1 MTHKV
6 FMDNPYLKEMD
17 GKIIKNQFKD
27 KKSYI
32 QLDKTIFYPHL
43 AGGQPMDFGSIN
55 GLEVLEVYED
65 GEEIIHVVKGQLKAT
80 RVHMTIDWDRRLDLM
95 QSHTGQ
101 HLLSSSFD
109 RLFNAETIGIH
120 IGDEY
125 ITIDVKKP
133 YLTEDEASKVEF
145 LANKVIQ
152 SNFRIKSYFVSK
164 SQLSKIPLRRD
175 TSIEDDNIR
184 IIEIDNID
192 YSACCGTH
200 VSNTGEIGLIKIRK
214 WEKHKGNI
222 RVEFVCGSRAL
233 RDYSWKNIY
242 IKEIGRI
249 LSSKDTDVL
258 DKVSH
263 LYNTKD
269 TLEKENKYLRD
280 KIYNLK
286 GDLFLKEISV
296 EDGISYIIKEFKDVD
311 LKEINLIS
319 SNLNRSQEN
328 LIQIYSIK
336 TEELG
341 QFLICKSKDLDIDLK
356 DIFDN
361 VSNRIIIKGGGNKQM
376 IQGATSIAILE
387 NVMNKFKTEIK
398 KYFKG

>member
-1 MTHKV
+1 
-6 FMDNPYLKEMD
+6 MDNPYLKEMN
-17 GKIIKNQFKD
+17 GKVIKNHFSD
-27 KKSYI
+27 SKSHI

-43 AGGQPMDFGSIN
+43 AGGQPMDFGTIN

-65 GEEIIHVVKGQLKAT
+65 GEEIIHVVKGELQGT
-80 RVHMTIDWDRRLDLM
+80 RVHMSIDWDRRLDLM

-133 YLTEDEASKVEF
+133 YLTEEEARQVEY

-152 SNFRIKSYFVSK
+152 SNFRVKSYFVDHN
-164 SQLSKIPLRRD
+164 QLSKIPLRRK
-175 TSIEDDNIR
+175 TLIENDKIR
-184 IIEIDNID
+184 IIEIDNVD

-200 VSNTGEIGLIKIRK
+200 VANTGEIGLIKIRK
-214 WEKHKGNI
+214 WDKYKGNI
-222 RVEFVCGSRAL
+222 RVEFVCGTRAL
-233 RDYSWKNIY
+233 KDYSWKNIY
-242 IKEIGRI
+242 IKEIGKL

-258 DKVSH
+258 DKVTH

-269 TLEKENKYLRD
+269 TLEKENKHLRD
-280 KIYNLK
+280 TIYNLK
-286 GDLFLKEISV
+286 GDLLLNEINV
-296 EDGISYIIKEFKDVD
+296 EDDINYIIKEFKDVD
-311 LKEINLIS
+311 MKEINLIS

-328 LIQIYSIK
+328 LIQIYSSK
-336 TEELG
+336 TNELG
-341 QFLICKSKDLDIDLK
+341 QFLLCKSKDLDIDLK
-356 DIFDN
+356 EIFEK
-361 VSNRIIIKGGGNKQM
+361 VSNKIIIKGGGSQQM
-376 IQGATSIAILE
+376 IQGVSSISIIE
-387 NVMNKFKTEIK
+387 NVMKVFTNEIQ